1 MARSPSLPDLH
12 PELTRS
18 WLNRARSTDSYTK
31 VNPHLPSLPSPR
43 LPPVVTDHTN
53 SAMIFF
59 VVCRRRHLRS
69 PVCRSVTSGMYSFF
83 NSHVLIQ
90 RPMKA

>member
-53 SAMIFF
+53 SAMISLLCVA
-59 VVCRRRHLRS
+59 VVISAHRYVAALQVACI
-69 PVCRSVTSGMYSFF
+69 PF
-83 NSHVLIQ
+83 LI
-90 RPMKA
+90 ATY